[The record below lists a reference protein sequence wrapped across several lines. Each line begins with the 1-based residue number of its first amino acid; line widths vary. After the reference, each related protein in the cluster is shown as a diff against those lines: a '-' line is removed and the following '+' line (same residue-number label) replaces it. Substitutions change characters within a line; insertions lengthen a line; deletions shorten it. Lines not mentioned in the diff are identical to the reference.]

1 MKLLTNKKGQG
12 LVEYAL
18 LVAVVAGIIILV
30 TPQLRGVIQSAFTAA
45 ADAITTATNQP

>member
-1 MKLLTNKKGQG
+1 MKMLINRKGQG

-30 TPQLRGVIQSAFTAA
+30 TPQLRGVIQAAFTAA
-45 ADAITTATNQP
+45 ANAITTATTQP